1 MPQFNVKMRFVNM
14 FVKKKSGFS
23 VAFKLQLLVLMTRRF
38 LMRSHQRNLH

>member
-14 FVKKKSGFS
+14 FVKKSGFS